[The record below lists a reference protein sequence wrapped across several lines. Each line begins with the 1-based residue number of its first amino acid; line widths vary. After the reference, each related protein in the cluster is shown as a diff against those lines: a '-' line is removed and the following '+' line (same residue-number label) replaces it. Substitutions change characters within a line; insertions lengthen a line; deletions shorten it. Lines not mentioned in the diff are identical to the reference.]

1 LISRRR
7 RNLPRSNKHHQ
18 QPSILKKSQPSTTT
32 TTLIKKIIKLELH
45 FLQEQ
50 QIGGSSIIF
59 TKIIASIAKFFEGK
73 NTGSIFAFLLL

>member
-1 LISRRR
+1 LISRRRR

-18 QPSILKKSQPSTTT
+18 QPSILKKSQPST